1 MSAEEDGDLL
11 GAVVDLDFGKLL
23 DNALWWFERLGLG
36 GGGSPPDEDD
46 EAADE
51 DGDGGGEEHE
61 EVAVLEEEGG
71 GGGVGGGGDVGGVE
85 LALED
90 GGHEIQRGDL
100 HGAGVL
106 HAGGG

>member
-11 GAVVDLDFGKLL
+11 GAVVDFDFGKLL
-23 DNALWWFERLGLG
+23 DDAFRRLERLGLG

-61 EVAVLEEEGG
+61 ELAVLEEDGSC
-71 GGGVGGGGDVGGVE
+71 GVGGGGGDVGGVE
-85 LALED
+85 LALDD
-90 GGHEIQRGDL
+90 GGQIGRAH
-100 HGAGVL
+100 V
-106 HAGGG
+106 

>member
-11 GAVVDLDFGKLL
+11 GAVVDFDFGKLL
-23 DNALWWFERLGLG
+23 DDAFRRLERLGLG
-36 GGGSPPDEDD
+36 GGGSAPDEDD
-46 EAADE
+46 DAADE

-61 EVAVLEEEGG
+61 ELAVLEEDGSC
-71 GGGVGGGGDVGGVE
+71 GVGGGGGDVGGVE
-85 LALED
+85 LALDD